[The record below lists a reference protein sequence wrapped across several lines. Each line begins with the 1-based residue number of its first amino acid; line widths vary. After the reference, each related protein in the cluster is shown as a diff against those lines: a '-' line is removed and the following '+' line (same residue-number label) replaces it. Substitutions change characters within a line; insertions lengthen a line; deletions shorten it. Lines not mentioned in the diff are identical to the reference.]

1 MHWIAQVN
9 PVRLAKRAYTWYY
22 NFVFRVPAICYC
34 CCCHCET
41 RAKPFVNRLELP
53 TVTAKTHSRIF
64 NRWAGVRLDHNLG
77 GGVGSGCWGLW
88 RPRKPEKL
96 AARAVCLRLRGLLN
110 FINSRGTHAAN
121 VKGRY
126 PLFPQ
131 KGCSIMQSCR
141 QLFSKC
147 CATSADT
154 IISPT
159 NQLNIQP
166 SGG

>member
-1 MHWIAQVN
+1 MILQFCFPCARHLLLLLLPLRN
-9 PVRLAKRAYTWYY
+9 PSEAFCQPFRASH
-22 NFVFRVPAICYC
+22 RDR
-34 CCCHCET
+34 ED
-41 RAKPFVNRLELP
+41 PFPNLQPL
-53 TVTAKTHSRIF
+53 SRCKI
-64 NRWAGVRLDHNLG
+64 GPQLG